1 MPRFGEDYY
10 RRHGTS
16 DDRIALWWY
25 ARLVRRLR
33 PQGGR
38 LLDFGCGTGHL
49 LKRLAGHFDT
59 WGYDPSPYARGECR
73 ITAPQAVVLD
83 DWRTLAPGS
92 LNVVVSLHCL
102 EHVPD
107 PQEVLEGLSE
117 RLARGG
123 VFFAVVPNTAGLG
136 RRMKGEK
143 WFAYR
148 DPTHCSLLSP
158 KQWTMLFNRA
168 RLSVESVRGDGMW
181 DAPYVP
187 LIPAVAQKVVFGA
200 PAGLQVFSPFAR
212 PFLPAFLGECLIIR
226 ASR

>member
-16 DDRIALWWY
+16 EDRIALWWY
-25 ARLVRRLR
+25 ARVIRHLR

-49 LKRLAGHFDT
+49 LKRLTGAFDAY
-59 WGYDPSPYARGECR
+59 GYDPSPYARGECR
-73 ITAPQAVVLD
+73 ITSPQALVLD
-83 DWRTLAPGS
+83 DWRTVEPAS
-92 LNVVVSLHCL
+92 LHVVVTLHCL
-102 EHVPD
+102 EHVAE
-107 PQEVLEGLSE
+107 PQEVLDGLSE
-117 RLARGG
+117 RLVHGG
-123 VFFAVVPNTAGLG
+123 ILFAVVPNTTGLG
-136 RRMKGEK
+136 RRLKGDK
-143 WFAYR
+143 WFGYR

-158 KQWTMLFNRA
+158 KQWITMFNRA
-168 RLSVESVRGDGMW
+168 RLTVEATRGDGLW

-187 LIPAVAQKVVFGA
+187 LLPHPLQRVLFGA
-200 PAGLQVFSPFAR
+200 PAGLQVFSPIPV

>member
-1 MPRFGEDYY
+1 MARFGEEYY

-25 ARLVRRLR
+25 ARVIRHLR

-49 LKRLAGHFDT
+49 LKRLTGAFDAY
-59 WGYDPSPYARGECR
+59 GFDPSPYARGECR
-73 ITAPQAVVLD
+73 VTAPRALVLD
-83 DWRTLAPGS
+83 DWRTVEPSS
-92 LNVVVSLHCL
+92 LHVIAALHCL
-102 EHVPD
+102 EHVAE
-107 PQEVLEGLSE
+107 PQVVVDGLAE
-117 RLARGG
+117 RLVHGG
-123 VFFAVVPNTAGLG
+123 VLFAVVPNTTGLG
-136 RRMKGEK
+136 RRLKGES
-143 WFAYR
+143 WFGYR

-158 KQWTMLFNRA
+158 KQWITVFNRA
-168 RLSVESVRGDGMW
+168 RLTVESVRGDGLW

-187 LIPAVAQKVVFGA
+187 LVPRSLQQALFGA
-200 PAGLQVFSPFAR
+200 PAALQVFSPIPK